1 MARTS
6 DPARKPALLSEII
19 EFLLDKPLITL
30 SFRTLALGLGVST
43 YTLVYHF
50 GTREQLLR
58 DIVTALT
65 DRQDAVEPD
74 FHGDLTDVDAHVEKF
89 RAAWRLGLE
98 PRSRQL
104 LRLEFEA
111 AMLEMRDDDDHA
123 DTRRVM
129 NRWYWMACEGL
140 VRMGIARSDAELESR
155 IMIDLLY
162 GLQYDLLVTNDDER
176 ATASFERA
184 LVNYGRRLRELL
196 VEQGHSVPAK

>member
-89 RAAWRLGLE
+89 RAAWHLGLE

-111 AMLEMRDDDDHA
+111 AMLEMRDDDDRA

-140 VRMGIARSDAELESR
+140 VRMGIARADAELESR

-196 VEQGHSVPAK
+196 VEQRRSVPAK